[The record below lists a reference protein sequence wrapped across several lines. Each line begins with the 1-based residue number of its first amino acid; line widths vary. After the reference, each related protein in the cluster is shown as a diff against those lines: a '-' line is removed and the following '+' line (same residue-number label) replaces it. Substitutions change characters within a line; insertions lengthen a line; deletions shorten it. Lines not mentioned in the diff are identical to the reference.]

1 GLLFAQG
8 LLKNHSENKMNFNVK
23 IFERDAGPEAR
34 LQGYRVSSKPFGV
47 KSLIN
52 CLPTELSDRLNEILP
67 DPVTGEDNDLS
78 FMDEFGELLTSFP
91 SKKFNNVRVQWNKKF
106 VRYEIDENGVWAYF
120 DDGTKEFGDILVGSD
135 GVNSLVHK
143 QKLPDLEV
151 KNLGVS
157 CVVFDIAPSKNLVE
171 RFSKSSY
178 RDSVFKISLGDCGD
192 NLAVVFRLIPV
203 ETKDSQDDDIHYRF
217 TFSYTYPSSFDD
229 YDSDDYAKNSEF
241 CDVMKEMLDIIPED
255 LPSKSGSVGDA
266 IHAMNPV
273 LGLGMNHAMRD
284 ADKLSQS
291 LLDWDE
297 KGWEECIKNYEDEM
311 INRCSPD
318 VLNSRKLSAQ
328 LSKRVIS
335 LFVNS
340 REVLD
345 ELYINIGNRLLSNI
359 INNKKSYLLDCI
371 RIGARTK
378 SNKSKK
384 HKRRSRSHKSSS
396 YKHKKSSSPKS
407 HKKYDSSSSY
417 PSPKSH
423 KKLDSS
429 PRYPSPKNH
438 SSEDGS
444 DKYQSN
450 DLLDDKTTTDN
461 YPSKKDMS
469 DDVIVGPVPLPLADA
484 RLGERDYGGAL
495 LAGEGSAM
503 AAYVQEGKRIPRRGE
518 IGLTSNE
525 IQSFEGVG
533 FVMSG
538 SRQEEK
544 SKKENKIISDFRELL
559 AEKLQGK

>member
-1 GLLFAQG
+1 E
-8 LLKNHSENKMNFNVK
+8 S
-23 IFERDAGPEAR
+23 D
-34 LQGYRVSSKPFGV
+34 VSDSY
-47 KSLIN
+47 
-52 CLPTELSDRLNEILP
+52 SD
-67 DPVTGEDNDLS
+67 
-78 FMDEFGELLTSFP
+78 
-91 SKKFNNVRVQWNKKF
+91 
-106 VRYEIDENGVWAYF
+106 
-120 DDGTKEFGDILVGSD
+120 
-135 GVNSLVHK
+135 
-143 QKLPDLEV
+143 
-151 KNLGVS
+151 
-157 CVVFDIAPSKNLVE
+157 
-171 RFSKSSY
+171 SY
-178 RDSVFKISLGDCGD
+178 
-192 NLAVVFRLIPV
+192 
-203 ETKDSQDDDIHYRF
+203 
-217 TFSYTYPSSFDD
+217 
-229 YDSDDYAKNSEF
+229 SDDK
-241 CDVMKEMLDIIPED
+241 
-255 LPSKSGSVGDA
+255 
-266 IHAMNPV
+266 
-273 LGLGMNHAMRD
+273 
-284 ADKLSQS
+284 
-291 LLDWDE
+291 
-297 KGWEECIKNYEDEM
+297 
-311 INRCSPD
+311 
-318 VLNSRKLSAQ
+318 
-328 LSKRVIS
+328 
-335 LFVNS
+335 
-340 REVLD
+340 
-345 ELYINIGNRLLSNI
+345 
-359 INNKKSYLLDCI
+359 
-371 RIGARTK
+371 ARTK

-538 SRQEEK
+538 SRHRRMNAVRIRKENQVISAEEKRALMLFNQEEK